1 VATALNSLTAV
12 TVKDFLNGAL
22 KWELPEEQ
30 GAKIGKWISF
40 AFGLLSFGLVFVVE
54 QMGSVLQVRHS
65 IIKPVISGLMDA
77 SLLYLMS
84 GTRYH
89 NYDLSGHLLTFLV
102 NAEIIPCS
110 RSNNI
115 LCHIYHL
122 ASYCYCHIFVTH
134 IVQKIYLNQFT
145 HAVAYPGIFFRAG
158 LTNSVEDRG
167 QRERGSGAGSPLV
180 RGSGGSCN
188 LVQEILFHIV
198 KFS

>member
-22 KWELPEEQ
+22 RWELPEEQ

-65 IIKPVISGLMDA
+65 SIKPVSSELMDP
-77 SLLYLMS
+77 SDLYLVS
-84 GTRYH
+84 GTHYR
-89 NYDLSGHLLTFLV
+89 NYDLLGHPLTFLV
-102 NAEIIPCS
+102 NAEVPCI

-122 ASYCYCHIFVTH
+122 ASYCYCHIFLTEN
-134 IVQKIYLNQFT
+134 VQKIYLMQFT
-145 HAVAYPGIFFRAG
+145 HVCTRCGVSTGQATPRKISPPPPHPCQSNFVFIFHK
-158 LTNSVEDRG
+158 
-167 QRERGSGAGSPLV
+167 
-180 RGSGGSCN
+180 
-188 LVQEILFHIV
+188 IY
-198 KFS
+198 